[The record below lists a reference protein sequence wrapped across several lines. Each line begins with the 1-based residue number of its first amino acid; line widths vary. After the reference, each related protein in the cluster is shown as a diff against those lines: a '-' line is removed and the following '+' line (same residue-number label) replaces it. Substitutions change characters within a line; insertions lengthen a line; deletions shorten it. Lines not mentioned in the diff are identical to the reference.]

1 VSARDDEL
9 RALAERVK
17 ALEER
22 VEEWERAAVILG
34 LGPVAQKRQEERQ
47 KRSRRAHLRSVPGSD
62 AS

>member
-1 VSARDDEL
+1 MSGRGDDT
-9 RALAERVK
+9 RVLAERVR

-34 LGPVAQKRQEERQ
+34 IGPVAQKRQEERQ
-47 KRSRRAHLRSVPGSD
+47 KRSRRAHLAVVPGD